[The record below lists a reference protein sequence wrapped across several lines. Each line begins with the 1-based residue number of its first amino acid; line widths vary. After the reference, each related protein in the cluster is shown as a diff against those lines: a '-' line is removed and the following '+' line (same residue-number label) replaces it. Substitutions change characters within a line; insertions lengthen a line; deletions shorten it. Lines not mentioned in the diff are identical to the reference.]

1 MWARVLLGNPPQ
13 TQDPSFRSGN
23 GMEAL
28 SLWDLKEET
37 QKIAED
43 ELVFLTAVDWKS
55 LYNYFS

>member
-1 MWARVLLGNPPQ
+1 
-13 TQDPSFRSGN
+13 
-23 GMEAL
+23 MEAL